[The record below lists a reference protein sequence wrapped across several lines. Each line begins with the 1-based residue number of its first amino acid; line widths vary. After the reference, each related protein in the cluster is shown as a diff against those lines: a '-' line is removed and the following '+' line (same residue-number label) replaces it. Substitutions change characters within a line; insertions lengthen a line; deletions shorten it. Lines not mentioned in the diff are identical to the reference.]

1 MKKPSSLA
9 LLVCA
14 LISLGATSASA
25 VPMTDPVT
33 FSLSNPNQVTAT
45 PPPSTDFITLTFSG
59 TVVVDPNW
67 RITGASPDI
76 AYNSTGQARLTF
88 IMITPAFTS
97 FLSGGT
103 GTYTGDIFSIDV
115 LHGTLPDLYAF
126 EFMSSN
132 PSVFR
137 LFASFEPAC
146 ATEGCFVKG
155 GPSTFTASQAFS
167 VLVTNGSA
175 VPEGGAS
182 VFLLGASVAG
192 LVFARRARLT
202 IEGKRESEYL

>member
-1 MKKPSSLA
+1 MFRKKGVMKKPPSLA
-9 LLVCA
+9 LLICA
-14 LISLGATSASA
+14 LISLGAISASA

-33 FSLSNPNQVTAT
+33 FSLSNPNQVTAA
-45 PPPSTDFITLTFSG
+45 PSSEFTTLTFSG

-76 AYNSTGQARLTF
+76 PYNSQGQARLTF

-97 FLSGGT
+97 FLSGGI
-103 GTYTGDIFSIDV
+103 GTYTGDIFTIDV
-115 LHGTLPDLYAF
+115 LEGTLPDLYAF

-146 ATEGCFVKG
+146 ATEGCLVKG

-182 VFLLGASVAG
+182 ILLLGASVAG
-192 LVFARRARLT
+192 LCLVRRDLA
-202 IEGKRESEYL
+202 